1 MPPFRSVYFFRESVK
16 KKSVENS
23 LLAGMEFSTLFFD
36 GFPYGLVHQAD
47 GQWEYGCH
55 GLVNVWWP
63 PIMQEKFSL
72 PKVDAKI

>member
-1 MPPFRSVYFFRESVK
+1 MP
-16 KKSVENS
+16 
-23 LLAGMEFSTLFFD
+23 GMEFSTLFFD